1 MPNDLKKE
9 VRQMALF
16 WFFLPLIVVS
26 AFKTLRRAAKS
37 WRVPQEMWE

>member
-1 MPNDLKKE
+1 MPNDFKKE

-16 WFFLPLIVVS
+16 WFLLPLIVVS

-37 WRVPQEMWE
+37 WHVPQEMWE